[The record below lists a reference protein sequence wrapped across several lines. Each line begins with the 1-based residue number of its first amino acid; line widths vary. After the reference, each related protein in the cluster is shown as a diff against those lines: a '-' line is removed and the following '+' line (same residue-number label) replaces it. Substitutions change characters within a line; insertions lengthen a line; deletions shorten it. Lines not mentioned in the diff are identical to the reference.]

1 MLLLRRG
8 ENWDGWLAA
17 VWEGRGGIGKKKE
30 KQRKRVS
37 AEWVYIGF
45 YRRNHRRTRS
55 VDIPVGDSTGG
66 SVTSLYGYLDLNPL
80 VIPSVKSSEK
90 IHVIILL
97 QLSKKTVSSVSDT
110 VGIYRR
116 YLSVNTDRFWDRII
130 SVSKNFRWKISV
142 GNSVGFLRFS
152 GSD

>member
-1 MLLLRRG
+1 MFPRDIISQSSRGPQLRQLINQWSKTNIYIPPRI
-8 ENWDGWLAA
+8 AA
-17 VWEGRGGIGKKKE
+17 VWEGRGGIGKKKGKKKE

-45 YRRNHRRTRS
+45 YRWNHRRTRS

-66 SVTSLYGYLDLNPL
+66 SVTSLYGYLDLNPS

-90 IHVIILL
+90 IHVITLL
-97 QLSKKTVSSVSDT
+97 QLSKKTVSFVSDT

-116 YLSVNTDRFWDRII
+116 YLLVNTNKF
-130 SVSKNFRWKISV
+130 
-142 GNSVGFLRFS
+142 
-152 GSD
+152 